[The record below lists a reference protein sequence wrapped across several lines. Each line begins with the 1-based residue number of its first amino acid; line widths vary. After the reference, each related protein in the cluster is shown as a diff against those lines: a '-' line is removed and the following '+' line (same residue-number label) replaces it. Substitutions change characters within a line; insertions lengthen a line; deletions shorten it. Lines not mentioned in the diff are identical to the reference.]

1 MLKPGIVKGPWT
13 EEEDAL
19 LMSLVAEYDVNSVK
33 WSELAVKLPGR
44 LGKQARERW
53 FNHLDPT
60 LKKEPWSDAEHGVLM
75 EAQTRYGNKW
85 TEIAKLLPGR
95 SENAVKNRW
104 NSTVRRM
111 RHDAADAAEGGEG
124 GADGGGAKRRRQ
136 PSAGIRHRNRR
147 KSTTM
152 VLGAGIGGAG
162 ASVGFQVAES
172 PSNLHESFEGVFSF
186 RSGQQDDGDADAD
199 MGDMGVA
206 GGSGGPIS
214 ISIPNPNRKRGIGL
228 GLTSSSFSGSFQNAN
243 SNSSS
248 SCSMLPPPSPA
259 TQLANHARR
268 VVRKAVEIAA
278 RARPSP
284 THAMPILPGC
294 EPEDGSAAEDIAMS
308 EDLGMVVVAAGACGH
323 GSATSSPKASPKVR
337 RIGDEDLDLQLF
349 AEDFSMVFSEGTGG
363 GSGGGNASS
372 GGGGRGGKLDLA
384 VVGQRLTPRHMTAA
398 ESMMGGSGSG
408 GGGGGG
414 GGRKMGAAATAAAA
428 AAKLNLDAQRQ
439 AAAVKAV
446 KASAPAIP
454 VGSAP
459 FRAAVTKW
467 KQAHGMPDIGIP
479 AAPHSADNSP
489 GASQTRVTISP
500 LSPNPRARQR
510 ARTQSPLRAA
520 CGGHAAMAAGSSTCA
535 QAGGCAAALAAEAK
549 KVKLEQQPATA
560 ATAAATAAGGGCKKA
575 GLKLCCWQCYML
587 VAKEDAHKDLRPQLS
602 GKPFCSSKCADAFI
616 TTHECRCAREGCCE
630 RFIKSS
636 GMCVG
641 GEWYCGGLCAEKG
654 QQLLKEL
661 EAVEHEEDDRHV
673 CASPLAKADM
683 SEFSAIWAASPT
695 AGGAAGQQSMT
706 MC

>member
-1 MLKPGIVKGPWT
+1 VLKPGIVKGPWT
-13 EEEDAL
+13 EAEDSL

-60 LKKEPWSDAEHGVLM
+60 LKKEPWSDAEHSVLM
-75 EAQTRYGNKW
+75 EAQTQYGNKW

-136 PSAGIRHRNRR
+136 PSTGIRHRNRR

-152 VLGAGIGGAG
+152 VLGGGIGGAG

-186 RSGQQDDGDADAD
+186 RSGQQDDADADTDADADADAD
-199 MGDMGVA
+199 MGDMGA
-206 GGSGGPIS
+206 GSSGGPIS
-214 ISIPNPNRKRGIGL
+214 ITIPNPNRKRGVGPGL
-228 GLTSSSFSGSFQNAN
+228 MSSSFSGSFHSAN
-243 SNSSS
+243 SNNSSS
-248 SCSMLPPPSPA
+248 SSMLPPPSPA

-308 EDLGMVVVAAGACGH
+308 EDLGMVVVAGGACGP
-323 GSATSSPKASPKVR
+323 GSATSSPKVG

-349 AEDFSMVFSEGTGG
+349 AEDFSMVFSEGSS

-398 ESMMGGSGSG
+398 ESMMGGGGSG

-414 GGRKMGAAATAAAA
+414 SGGPKMGAAATAAAA

-446 KASAPAIP
+446 KASAPAIR

-520 CGGHAAMAAGSSTCA
+520 GGGHAAMAAGSSTCA
-535 QAGGCAAALAAEAK
+535 QAGAGGCAAALAAEAK
-549 KVKLEQQPATA
+549 KVKLEQQPAE
-560 ATAAATAAGGGCKKA
+560 GGGCKKP
-575 GLKLCCWQCYML
+575 GLKLCCWQCYQL
-587 VAKEDAHKDLRPQLS
+587 VAKEDAHRDLRPQLS

-654 QQLLKEL
+654 QQLQKEL
-661 EAVEHEEDDRHV
+661 DAVEHEEDDRHV